1 MENLYFLIPLF
12 FVVIFCIPINFRIKI
27 AINFNKKNII
37 FSLFLW
43 KIKIVTLQAFI
54 RGTKI
59 FIKSKKKKQI
69 NISFKSKSMQFME
82 NFMTNLKSK
91 IQPKKI
97 CIYSRIG
104 LGDAKDTATFCG
116 LVITLAKTIFCYV
129 KNQKPTCSTSSFISP
144 DFKREMQIFC
154 LYTCFSITLF
164 DIVYSL
170 IISLFILRRSYGNR
184 QSKLS
189 WWTC

>member
-1 MENLYFLIPLF
+1 MENLFFLIPLF
-12 FVVIFCIPINFRIKI
+12 FVVIFCIPINFRIKV
-27 AINFNKKNII
+27 ALDFGKKNVVI
-37 FSLFLW
+37 SLFLW
-43 KIKIVTLQAFI
+43 KLKVKTLQAYVK
-54 RGTKI
+54 GTKI

-69 NISFKSKSMQFME
+69 SFSFKSKSMQFME

-104 LGDAKDTATFCG
+104 VGDAKDTATLCG
-116 LVITLAKTIFCYV
+116 LVITLTKTIFCYV
-129 KNQKPTCSTSSFISP
+129 KNKKPTCSTNSYISP

-154 LYTCFSITLF
+154 LYSCLSITLF
-164 DIVYSL
+164 DILYSL
-170 IISLFILRRSYGNR
+170 VISLFILRRGYGNR

-189 WWTC
+189 